1 MGTRGYHTM
10 SIKIIPLEEVRERGF
25 KTLSRELG
33 AFNFIRFI
41 QQYKSG
47 YGDYTKE
54 RKQHI
59 GKKTVDDIYFDIKKK
74 K

>member
-1 MGTRGYHTM
+1 MK
-10 SIKIIPLEEVRERGF
+10 IKILPLEEIREKGF

-54 RKQHI
+54 RKIHLP
-59 GKKTVDDIYFDIKKK
+59 KKSVDGIYREIKSQKSV
-74 K
+74 